1 MMENEME
8 NGGAELVPEWVPV
21 IEKALAKA
29 EKYWTATDVE
39 WAIFAELVG
48 DLDLDAVERQVWAAH
63 WDVDRVYHEMTGPS
77 AKNPKVRE
85 LAWHE
90 HDGVRHPLLWTHE
103 YGSARVVYDA
113 LGHDEHSYRS
123 APRRTLVSRAA
134 LWLLGDR

>member
-1 MMENEME
+1 MVPGRRNVMENEME

-85 LAWHE
+85 LAVLLQE
-90 HDGVRHPLLWTHE
+90 KGVKAHA
-103 YGSARVVYDA
+103 SARMLNVPPKVI
-113 LGHDEHSYRS
+113 G
-123 APRRTLVSRAA
+123 PMIAA
-134 LWLLGDR
+134 GKAARVKAAEAAAA